1 MSVMQ
6 NKQSKR
12 SQGHMTTAKF
22 NPNTQ
27 KRTSQRAMVLNAL
40 RNAAS
45 KGLANYE
52 LYEISQRWAARL
64 QELYK
69 QGYKIRVDNLGDGI
83 HSYTLVEEPAAI
95 LPRPERAQ
103 DVLTR
108 EIESKFGGSVTTAQ
122 LLYILQSNKLQVGRK
137 AGTFSV

>member
-1 MSVMQ
+1 MKTV
-6 NKQSKR
+6 
-12 SQGHMTTAKF
+12 KF

-40 RNAAS
+40 RNAGS

-52 LYEISQRWAARL
+52 LHEISQRWAARL

-83 HSYTLVEEPAAI
+83 YSYTLVEEPTVV
-95 LPRPERAQ
+95 LPRPDRAQ

-108 EIESKFGGSVTTAQ
+108 EIEGKFGGSVTTAQ
-122 LLYILQSNKLQVGRK
+122 LIYILQSNKLQVGRK

>member
-1 MSVMQ
+1 M
-6 NKQSKR
+6 
-12 SQGHMTTAKF
+12 
-22 NPNTQ
+22 
-27 KRTSQRAMVLNAL
+27 
-40 RNAAS
+40 
-45 KGLANYE
+45 ANYE

-95 LPRPERAQ
+95 LPGPERAQ

-108 EIESKFGGSVTTAQ
+108 EIERKFGGSVTTAQ